1 MDDHISRQEMLA
13 DLKAK
18 RDAMNE
24 EQLHNNAKLAQRMI
38 NYVESF
44 PSAKK
49 PVEKRACWM
58 DGEVP
63 NNVFLIETWCP
74 ICGEMAMYPEDED
87 RPLETPFCPYCGT
100 IMDAA
105 VPYDPSWPFYEMPK
119 KRMKANMQKD
129 QSQQR

>member
-1 MDDHISRQEMLA
+1 MDDYISRQEMLA
-13 DLKAK
+13 ELKAK
-18 RDAMNE
+18 RNAMNE
-24 EQLHNNAKLAQRMI
+24 VQLYNNAQIAQRMMD
-38 NYVESF
+38 YVESF
-44 PSAKK
+44 PAVKE
-49 PVEKRACWM
+49 PVQKRACWM

-100 IMDAA
+100 IMDNA
-105 VPYDPSWPFYEMPK
+105 VHYDSSWPFYEMPK
-119 KRMKANMQKD
+119 KRMKKKQKD

>member
-49 PVEKRACWM
+49 PVEKRAC
-58 DGEVP
+58 
-63 NNVFLIETWCP
+63 
-74 ICGEMAMYPEDED
+74 
-87 RPLETPFCPYCGT
+87 
-100 IMDAA
+100 
-105 VPYDPSWPFYEMPK
+105 
-119 KRMKANMQKD
+119 
-129 QSQQR
+129 